1 MKKLLPEVCTIQYGF
16 PFDSAKFSDSNG
28 MPLIRIRDVVRGYSE
43 TYTTEEYKSEYIVHE
58 NDLLI
63 GMDGEFNIAK
73 WGKTPALLNQR
84 VCRLAP
90 KDSIDKDYLFY
101 FMPIALKR
109 IEEKTPFVT
118 VKHLSAKELNKI
130 EIPVLSLEE
139 QRKIA
144 ETLSKVDKL
153 IAFRDQQL
161 AKLDELV
168 KARFV
173 EMFGDLVVGDKIQT
187 SKKKI
192 GEIASVTKLAGFEFT
207 KYIQYKEHGDIIML
221 RGLNCKQGKLILDDV
236 KWIDRKTS
244 DLLPRSKLYYGD
256 ILMTYAGTIGD
267 VAMVDE
273 NDKYH
278 LAPNVAK
285 VSINNKKAY
294 NPIFL
299 MYLFLYSN
307 DYIMRFASQVAQA
320 SINMEK
326 IRNFEYYFPD
336 VNVAMVDENDKYHL
350 APNVAKVS
358 INNKKAYNPIFLM
371 YLFLYSNDYIMRF
384 ASQVAQASIN
394 MEKIRNFEYYF
405 PDVTFQNQF
414 ATFVERVDK
423 QKQTVQQSLEKLEL
437 MKKALMQEYF
447 G

>member
-43 TYTTEEYKSEYIVHE
+43 TYTTEEYKREYIVHE

-90 KDSIDKDYLFY
+90 NDSIDKDYLFY

-118 VKHLSAKELNKI
+118 VRHLSAKELNKI

-153 IAFRDQQL
+153 IAFREQQL

-173 EMFGDLVVGDKIQT
+173 EMFGNPIENT
-187 SKKKI
+187 MNWPKKLLRDITTKI
-192 GEIASVTKLAGFEFT
+192 GSGATPKGGRESYPNAGVSLIRSMNVYDGQFLYKDLAHLTDEQATQLNGVTVEAEDVLVNITGASVARSCVVPK
-207 KYIQYKEHGDIIML
+207 
-221 RGLNCKQGKLILDDV
+221 DV
-236 KWIDRKTS
+236 LPARVNQHVAIVRCNRE
-244 DLLPRSKLYYGD
+244 LL
-256 ILMTYAGTIGD
+256 
-267 VAMVDE
+267 
-273 NDKYH
+273 
-278 LAPNVAK
+278 
-285 VSINNKKAY
+285 
-294 NPIFL
+294 NPIFTNK
-299 MYLFLYSN
+299 MF
-307 DYIMRFASQVAQA
+307 
-320 SINMEK
+320 
-326 IRNFEYYFPD
+326 
-336 VNVAMVDENDKYHL
+336 
-350 APNVAKVS
+350 
-358 INNKKAYNPIFLM
+358 INNEFKKALLSIGE
-371 YLFLYSNDYIMRF
+371 SGGATR
-384 ASQVAQASIN
+384 QAITKKQLEELSVVVPPLSIQN
-394 MEKIRNFEYYF
+394 EFF
-405 PDVTFQNQF
+405 TFS
-414 ATFVERVDK
+414 ECVDQ